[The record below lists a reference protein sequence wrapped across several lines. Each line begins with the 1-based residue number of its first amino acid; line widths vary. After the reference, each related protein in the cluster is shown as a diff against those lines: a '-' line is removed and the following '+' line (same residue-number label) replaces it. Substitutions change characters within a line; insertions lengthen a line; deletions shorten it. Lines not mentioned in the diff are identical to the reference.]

1 MFGGNG
7 MQKKDLIIKK
17 GYLIFAFFVAAVFGA
32 AFSLTPVLQKDS
44 LAKWSAGN
52 LIAGTVLFYG
62 CFLALSC
69 LIQKVNLT
77 QDKQRNRV
85 SDIALFGILFA
96 LMATIGV
103 GYLLIYWPGTGLYDT
118 VYIIKTEHWGVAQ
131 QHPWFYYLIISKI
144 VDLVS
149 LLGGGYDVAVP
160 LISFIQ
166 IAVSAGIYSYGLVW
180 LRRKGI
186 NKILWGIIAAVY
198 VISPVF
204 SMYMITQ
211 LKDVP
216 YSLLLFIWVP
226 VLYDV
231 WESDGELLKDR
242 KTIVKICVFLILS
255 LLRNNGIY
263 VSAFI
268 IFGLFVFYKKFWK
281 QLILFT
287 GVLLL
292 VVVGSGRF
300 EKAHNITHLFKETV
314 GIPLQQMAA
323 TVYYDGEITDEQEE
337 FINNVIPVE
346 FIKEK
351 YNPYSADT
359 LKWGNSPLNN
369 EFLNENKVEFLK
381 VWAQM
386 LFPNFKIYVEAYL
399 RNTYSFWSLT
409 TSNQNKIYNT
419 FYVESFEE
427 WYEQENIRI
436 KNILPEKLQEKAEN
450 VTVKLA
456 QISPESG
463 MLLWMVILL
472 LLSLGYV
479 YGLSIVTVGLP
490 LIGGWLTI
498 MISTPV
504 AFQWRYTLYMLM
516 ALPLIIGFIFI
527 KSKRKEVNK
536 K

>member
-1 MFGGNG
+1 MT
-7 MQKKDLIIKK
+7 KKGFLIKK
-17 GYLIFAFFVAAVFGA
+17 GYLVFAFFVSVVFGA

-44 LAKWSAGN
+44 LEVWNAGYM
-52 LIAGTVLFYG
+52 IIGTVLFYG
-62 CFLALSC
+62 CFFALSF
-69 LIQKVNLT
+69 LMQNMNFAKGKKEIKLS
-77 QDKQRNRV
+77 DK
-85 SDIALFGILFA
+85 ALFGVLFA
-96 LMATIGV
+96 VMSIIGI

-144 VDLVS
+144 VDLVA
-149 LLGGGYDVAVP
+149 LFGGGYDVAVP
-160 LISFIQ
+160 LISVIQ
-166 IAVSAGIYSYGLVW
+166 IAISAGLYSYGLIW

-186 NKILWGIIAAVY
+186 NKIIWGIIAAVY
-198 VISPVF
+198 VFSPVF

-231 WESDGELLKDR
+231 WESEGELLKDR
-242 KTIVKICVFLILS
+242 KTIVKICFFLILS

-268 IFGLFVFYKKFWK
+268 LFGLFVFFTKRWK

-323 TVYYDGEITDEQEE
+323 AVYYDGEITDEQEE

-359 LKWGNSPLNN
+359 LKWGNSPLDN
-369 EFLNENKVEFLK
+369 EFLNANKGEFLK

-386 LFPNFKIYVEAYL
+386 LVPNFGVYVEAYL

-409 TSNQNKIYNT
+409 GSNQNKIYDT
-419 FYVESFEE
+419 FYVEAFKE
-427 WYEQENIRI
+427 WYEQENIGI
-436 KNILPEKLQEKAEN
+436 KNILPEDVQVKLEKITGE
-450 VTVKLA
+450 LA

-463 MLLWMVILL
+463 MLLWMVIIL

-479 YGLSIVTVGLP
+479 YGLGVVTAGLP

-516 ALPLIIGFIFI
+516 ALPLIIAFMFI
-527 KSKRKEVNK
+527 KPKEK
-536 K
+536 GETKQ

>member
-1 MFGGNG
+1 MP
-7 MQKKDLIIKK
+7 KKEFLIKK
-17 GYLIFAFFVAAVFGA
+17 GYLLFAFFVAAVFGA
-32 AFSLTPVLQKDS
+32 AFSLTPVLQNDS
-44 LAKWSAGN
+44 PAKWSAGN
-52 LIAGTVLFYG
+52 LIAGTFLFYG
-62 CFLALSC
+62 CFLALSWF
-69 LIQKVNLT
+69 IQKVNIT
-77 QDKQRNRV
+77 QDKPKNRV
-85 SDIALFGILFA
+85 SDRCLFGILFA
-96 LMATIGV
+96 VMAIIGV

-118 VYIIKTEHWGVAQ
+118 IYIIKTEHWGVAR
-131 QHPWFYYLIISKI
+131 QHPWFYYLIISNI

-160 LISFIQ
+160 VISLIQ
-166 IAVSAGIYSYGLVW
+166 IAVSAGVYSYGLVW

-198 VISPVF
+198 VLSPIF

-216 YSLLLFIWVP
+216 YSLLLFVWVP
-226 VLYDV
+226 LLYDI
-231 WESDGELLKDR
+231 WESEGELLKDR
-242 KTIVKICVFLILS
+242 KTIAKICVFVILS

-268 IFGLFVFYKKFWK
+268 LFGLFVFYKKFWK

-323 TVYYDGEITDEQEE
+323 TVYYDGEITDEQED
-337 FINNVIPVE
+337 FINKVIPVE

-351 YNPYSADT
+351 YNPYTSDT
-359 LKWGNSPLNN
+359 LKWGNSPLDN

-381 VWAQM
+381 VWAKM
-386 LFPNFKIYVEAYL
+386 LVPNFKIYVEAYL
-399 RNTYSFWSLT
+399 RNTYGFWSLT
-409 TSNQNKIYNT
+409 TSNQNKIYTT

-427 WYEQENIRI
+427 WYKEENIGI
-436 KNILPEKLQEKAEN
+436 KNILPENLQVKLETITA
-450 VTVKLA
+450 KLA

-463 MLLWMVILL
+463 KLLWMAIIL

-504 AFQWRYTLYMLM
+504 AFQWRYTLYMFM
-516 ALPLIIGFIFI
+516 ALPLIIGLMFI
-527 KSKRKEVNK
+527 KSKRKGENK
-536 K
+536 R